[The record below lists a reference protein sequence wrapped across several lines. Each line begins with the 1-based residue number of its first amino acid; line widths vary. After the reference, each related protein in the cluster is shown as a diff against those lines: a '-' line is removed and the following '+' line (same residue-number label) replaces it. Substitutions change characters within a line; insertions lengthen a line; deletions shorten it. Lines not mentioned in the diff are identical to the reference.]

1 MDVGSQYIYSRKK
14 RPLVVE
20 DERLNFL
27 DEKENENEADDKEA
41 EDGCKNQKAE

>member
-1 MDVGSQYIYSRKK
+1 MSINDRVKK